1 MSSGFLAVTYDE
13 RVNRN
18 DLKLKKKKKS
28 FKVENKL
35 KRCCIMNIQSRD
47 YRPWLKRFIL
57 VNLTSAGVGLTR
69 YHTDISLGEDFSLP
83 KTRMLIFFLI

>member
-1 MSSGFLAVTYDE
+1 
-13 RVNRN
+13 
-18 DLKLKKKKKS
+18 
-28 FKVENKL
+28 
-35 KRCCIMNIQSRD
+35 MNIQSRD

-83 KTRMLIFFLI
+83 KTQMLIFFLI